1 MERIISLLCL
11 YFCTIFS
18 VLAYEWRASWIG
30 TSLCQDSP
38 NTWLNFKKCF
48 QLSDVPDEV
57 IARIAV
63 DSKYWLWV
71 NDELVVFEGGLKRG
85 PNPKDTYYDEVD
97 ISSYLKQGDNTISVL
112 VWYFGKHGFS
122 HNSSGKAGLLFDCQA
137 PGLEILSDNSWK
149 CTVNQAYHT
158 CGKPEPNYRLSESD
172 ILYDARQDMGE
183 WYKQGV
189 HVDYGYA
196 LVLQRAGGHPWN
208 NLVKRPI
215 PQWKFSGLKN
225 YERIYRSKD
234 SLICVLPYN
243 AQVTPYFKIK
253 AKNGDKLVIATDNY
267 FYYNGSTENIRA
279 EYIARA
285 GLQEYESLG
294 WMNGHR
300 VYYIIPEGVEVLE
313 VKYRESGYDCE
324 FAGYFQSSDS
334 LLNRLWQK
342 SLRTLYV
349 TMRDS
354 YMDCP
359 ERERA
364 QWAGDAVN
372 ESGETY
378 YALSTSSHALTKK
391 WLCELAD
398 WQKEDGSIFAPV
410 PAGNWD
416 LELPGQILAS
426 IGYYGA
432 WNYYLHTGDKETL
445 RYVYPAYKRYLDMWK
460 ENNDNVVAIRKVGW
474 LWGDWG
480 DNCDMFL
487 LVNAWY
493 YLALKGMCL
502 SANVLG
508 YTNDAAGMNRRMEL
522 FKQAFN
528 RTYWNGQA
536 YRSLDYKGKTDDRV
550 QALAVVS
557 GLADS
562 DKYEAILNIFRSE
575 QHASPYMEKYVFE
588 AMMMMGYVD
597 EALNRHKKRMAP
609 MVKNTYFST
618 LFEHWNI
625 GTDGYGSGSVNHAW
639 SGGGLTVLSGY
650 LCGIA
655 PLAPGYEK
663 ISILPRPGD
672 IHQAKAN
679 VYSVK
684 GEISCLFVQEV
695 NRLNME
701 IRTPVS
707 VPAIVGVPD
716 DDLFEIRVNGRT
728 VWKKGKYLK
737 DKKVKKYED
746 ESNSH
751 VKFLVEGGH
760 YVFESIKKG
769 GINELR

>member
-1 MERIISLLCL
+1 MRRIITLLCL
-11 YFCTIFS
+11 YYSVVFS
-18 VLAYEWRASWIG
+18 ALAYEWKASWIG
-30 TSLCQDSP
+30 TNMCQNQP
-38 NTWLNFKKCF
+38 NTWLNFKKSF
-48 QLSDVPDEV
+48 QLSDVPDIV
-57 IARIAV
+57 VARIAV
-63 DSKYWLWV
+63 DSKYWLWI

-85 PNPKDTYYDEVD
+85 PNPQDTYYDEVD
-97 ISSYLKQGDNTISVL
+97 ISSYLKRGDNTISIL

-122 HNSSGKAGLLFDCQA
+122 HKSSGKAGLFFDCQA
-137 PGLEILSDNSWK
+137 SGLEILSDNSWK
-149 CTVNQAYHT
+149 CIVNEAYQT
-158 CGKPEPNYRLSESD
+158 CESPEPNYRLPESD
-172 ILYDARQDMGE
+172 ILYDARKDMGE

-189 HVDYGYA
+189 HLDCDYA
-196 LVLQRAGGHPWN
+196 SVLQKAGGLPWN
-208 NLVKRPI
+208 KLVKRPI
-215 PQWKFSGLKN
+215 PLWKFSKLKN
-225 YERIYRSKD
+225 YEKVYKNKD

-253 AKNGDKLVIATDNY
+253 AKNGDKLIMATDNY
-267 FYYNGSTENIRA
+267 FYYNGATENIRA
-279 EYIARA
+279 EYIAKS
-285 GLQEYESLG
+285 GIQEYESLG

-300 VYYIIPEGVEVLE
+300 VYYIIPDGVEVLE
-313 VKYRESGYDCE
+313 VKYRESGYNCE
-324 FAGYFQSSDS
+324 LVGNFYSSDS

-391 WLCELAD
+391 WLRELAD
-398 WQKEDGSIFAPV
+398 WQKDDGIIFSPV

-416 LELPGQILAS
+416 VELPGQILAA

-445 RYVYPAYKRYLDMWK
+445 GYVYPSYKRYLDLWK
-460 ENNDNVVAIRKVGW
+460 ENDDNIVNIRQVGW

-480 DNCDMFL
+480 DNRDMYL
-487 LVNAWY
+487 LINAWY
-493 YLALKGMCL
+493 YLALKGVCL
-502 SANVLG
+502 SAEALG
-508 YTNDAAGMNRRMEL
+508 YTNDVATMKQRMNI

-528 RTYWNGQA
+528 RIFWNGKS
-536 YRSLDYKGKTDDRV
+536 YRSFDYRGETDDRG

-562 DKYEAILNIFRSE
+562 DKYEAILDVFKSE

-597 EALNRHKKRMAP
+597 EALNRHTERMRT
-609 MVKNTYFST
+609 MVEDTYFST

-625 GTDGYGSGSVNHAW
+625 GVSGYDSGSVNHAW
-639 SGGGLTVLSGY
+639 SGGGLTVLSEY

-655 PLAPGYEK
+655 PLSPGYET
-663 ISILPRPGD
+663 ISILPRPGK

-679 VYSVK
+679 ISSIK
-684 GEISCLFVQEV
+684 GNISCSFVQSIHD
-695 NRLNME
+695 LDMK
-701 IRTPVS
+701 IQTPS
-707 VPAIVGVPD
+707 GIPTIVGVPD
-716 DDLFEIRVNGRT
+716 NRVYEIWVNGQL
-728 VWKKGKYLK
+728 VWKKGKYIRNEK
-737 DKKVKKYED
+737 IKKYD
-746 ESNSH
+746 DGSTGH
-751 VKFLVEGGH
+751 IKFLVEGGC
-760 YVFESIKKG
+760 YIFESKK
-769 GINELR
+769 